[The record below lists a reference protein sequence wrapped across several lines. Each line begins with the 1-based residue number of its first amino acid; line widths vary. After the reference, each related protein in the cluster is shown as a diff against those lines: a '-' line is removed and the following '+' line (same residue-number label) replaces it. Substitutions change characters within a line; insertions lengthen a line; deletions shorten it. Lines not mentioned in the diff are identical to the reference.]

1 MPMKI
6 IPFVLFAFLAFSP
19 SAHAALPV
27 TGKWMTQERD
37 SIIEIGICG
46 TTVCGRVHRVLKM
59 MPNGQ
64 PPIDANNPDPALRT
78 RAVQGIYIF
87 HGFTDGGTHWNGQ
100 LYDPKSGK
108 SYRSKLTRNPDGTLK
123 VQGCVGPFCKTFKWT
138 AVK

>member
-6 IPFVLFAFLAFSP
+6 IPFVLLAFLAA

-37 SIIEIGICG
+37 SIIEIGTCG
-46 TTVCGRVHRVLKM
+46 STVCGRVHRVLKM

-64 PPIDANNPDPALRT
+64 PPIDANNPDLALRT

-100 LYDPKSGK
+100 LYDPKSGR
-108 SYRSKLTRNPDGTLK
+108 SYKSKLTRNPDGTLK
-123 VQGCVGPFCKTFKWT
+123 VQGCIGPFCKTFKWT

>member
-1 MPMKI
+1 MPIKI
-6 IPFVLFAFLAFSP
+6 IPFVLLAFLAA

-37 SIIEIGICG
+37 SIIEIGTCG
-46 TTVCGRVHRVLKM
+46 STVCGRVHRVLKM

-64 PPIDANNPDPALRT
+64 PPIDANNPDLALRT

-100 LYDPKSGK
+100 LYDPKSGR
-108 SYRSKLTRNPDGTLK
+108 SYKSKLTRNPDGTLK
-123 VQGCVGPFCKTFKWT
+123 VQGCIGPFCKTFKWT

>member
-6 IPFVLFAFLAFSP
+6 IPFVLFAFLAT
-19 SAHAALPV
+19 SAQAALPV

-37 SIIEIGICG
+37 SIIEIGTCG

-64 PPIDANNPDPALRT
+64 PPIDVNNPDPALRT

-87 HGFTDGGTHWNGQ
+87 NGFTDGGTHWNGQ
-100 LYDPKSGK
+100 LYDPKSGR
-108 SYRSKLTRNPDGTLK
+108 SYKSKLTRNPDGTLK

>member
-1 MPMKI
+1 MLMKI
-6 IPFVLFAFLAFSP
+6 VPIVLLASIAA

-37 SIIEIGICG
+37 SIIEIGTCG
-46 TTVCGRVHRVLKM
+46 NTVCGRVHRVLKM

-64 PPIDANNPDPALRT
+64 PPIDANNPNPSLRT

-87 HGFTDGGTHWNGQ
+87 NGFTDGGTHWNGQ

-108 SYRSKLTRNPDGTLK
+108 SYKSKLTRNADGTLK